1 MSMVVVVV
9 EMTMHIILPAAAS
22 RGVKIPWMNNRR
34 AWKSV
39 RRKKGKVD
47 WMMVVRF
54 CKSNPNFL
62 HTFTHYNTRG

>member
-1 MSMVVVVV
+1 MAHSMRMGMSMVVV

-39 RRKKGKVD
+39 RRKKE
-47 WMMVVRF
+47 
-54 CKSNPNFL
+54 KSI
-62 HTFTHYNTRG
+62 G